1 MYLHCGFA
9 GAHYN
14 PVVLSFF
21 EKTNPT
27 PFSIPPL
34 AVSVKTSI
42 APDDMVQSQPRLIRA
57 YLRACSQ
64 FPAYLRLLLKDQY
77 LDEHAGV
84 AVILYLKLLQNSKT

>member
-1 MYLHCGFA
+1 MYLHCVLLER
-9 GAHYN
+9 YN

-42 APDDMVQSQPRLIRA
+42 APDDMVQE
-57 YLRACSQ
+57 
-64 FPAYLRLLLKDQY
+64 PAPV
-77 LDEHAGV
+77 E
-84 AVILYLKLLQNSKT
+84 